1 MSQNLRSR
9 DPGTVSIHLTTD
21 TLGANINRLDLHLL
35 NRKNLSMWVGSM
47 RNSIFQYNPADYPAG
62 PYVPN
67 NDNTYKIL
75 QKGVYGSFVAHV
87 ADPLKL
93 IFGGRLSWYSYNS
106 AINAVDQNTGAV
118 TSTSLTAYEDNKVFT
133 PYLGMVYDL
142 TSQWSAYAS
151 FAETYQPQAFN
162 LRGPLPGTPLGPIT
176 GRTYEVGVKGSLLDG
191 RLNTTFA
198 LYHVKR
204 NGEAVRDFAY
214 PATPGD
220 LGTNCCWLGDGRIVS
235 QGVDIEV
242 NGEVAAGWQV
252 SAGYTFNDN
261 ENIAGGG
268 RYNAFTPKHL
278 FKLWTSYDLQG
289 PLEGFKIGGGV
300 TAQSSFYQTG
310 TFAGNPFRI
319 TEPGRA
325 VVDLFA
331 QYRLDEHWTLAL
343 NVNNLFDRTYY
354 QAIGAFYLG
363 NFYGA
368 PRNFLL
374 SARARF

>member
-1 MSQNLRSR
+1 MAR
-9 DPGTVSIHLTTD
+9 
-21 TLGANINRLDLHLL
+21 
-35 NRKNLSMWVGSM
+35 
-47 RNSIFQYNPADYPAG
+47 SIFEYNPADYPPG
-62 PYVPN
+62 PYLH
-67 NDNTYKIL
+67 DLDYGLKIV
-75 QKGVYGSFVAHV
+75 QKGLYGSFVAQL

-93 IFGGRLSWYSYNS
+93 ILGGRLSWYKFENTTT
-106 AINAVDQNTGAV
+106 NFNVNTGAV
-118 TSTSLTAYEDNKVFT
+118 TSTSLTAYEDNEVFT

-151 FAETYQPQAFN
+151 FAETYQPQALN

-176 GRTYEVGVKGSLLDG
+176 GRTYEAGIKGSLLDG

-242 NGEVAAGWQV
+242 SGQIAAGWQV
-252 SAGYTFNDN
+252 QAGYTFNDN

-268 RYNAFTPKHL
+268 RYSAVTPKHL
-278 FKLWTSYDLQG
+278 FKLWTTYDLQG

-343 NVNNLFDRTYY
+343 NVNNLFDRKYY